1 MTINFSTPETD
12 DHLKPRITVVGCGGA
27 GGNAVNNMISK
38 QLEGVEFVVANTDA
52 QALAQSLADRRVQLG
67 RAITH
72 GLGAGSRPDMGRAA
86 AEEAMED
93 IGQILNGSHMVFI
106 AAGMGG
112 GTGTGAAPVIAR
124 LAREQGMLTVGVVTK
139 PFQFEGSN
147 RMRIADAGIEEMQ
160 QFVDTLIV
168 IPNQNLFR
176 IANEKT
182 TFADA
187 FAMADDVL
195 HSGVRGVTDLM
206 VVPGLINLDFADIRS
221 VMSEMGKAMMGTG
234 ESDGEERAR
243 LAAEAAIS
251 NPLLDDV
258 SMKGARGVLINITGG
273 PDMTLFEVDEAAN
286 RIGEEVDADANIIF
300 GSALDPSLEGKIR
313 VSVVATGIDIDV
325 AARPRPV
332 LKVYNDPIASKSIP
346 TSAPTQMPMTPTA
359 MDIPTGAP
367 AATLMGGGAAATAL
381 KLPEPIPNL
390 EATLAQ
396 EGSLDIQE
404 EPIQADIVA
413 LVEKEEVVGAPTK
426 AEGELAKDAKMS
438 NSEPEIGEASTVQAD
453 ESFIPPAPA
462 EPAKATPAKTVATAD
477 PFREAEMLNAAPV
490 PEKKR
495 GPSIFQRMTGTSWP
509 KKDAPIETKKPEAAI
524 SSPVMPPKP
533 ATPAIAAEPPK
544 MATPKAQKAELSEE
558 VPDTAAMS
566 PAAPVAPP
574 EAAIQSEPVVAPLIA
589 EKPVVEKPVVEKPMI
604 ETQPRLRGVE
614 PQERLPNSQSEEDL
628 LEIPAFLRRQA
639 N

>member
-1 MTINFSTPETD
+1 MTINFSAPDQEEQ
-12 DHLKPRITVVGCGGA
+12 LKPRITVIGVGGA

-38 QLEGVEFVVANTDA
+38 QLEGVEFVVGNTDA
-52 QALAQSLADRRVQLG
+52 QSLAQSLADRRVQLG

-93 IGQILNGSHMVFI
+93 INQHLLGSHMVFI

-195 HSGVRGVTDLM
+195 YSGVRGVTDLM

-234 ESDGEERAR
+234 ESDGEDRAR

-273 PDMTLFEVDEAAN
+273 PDMTLFDVDEAAN
-286 RIGEEVDADANIIF
+286 RIGEEVDPDANIIF
-300 GSALDPSLEGKIR
+300 GSALDPTLEGKIR
-313 VSVVATGIDIDV
+313 VSVVATGIDIE
-325 AARPRPV
+325 AGAQPRPV
-332 LKVYNDPIASKSIP
+332 LRVLTDDAPARPVPAENRMPSTPIAARP
-346 TSAPTQMPMTPTA
+346 AAPVS
-359 MDIPTGAP
+359 AP
-367 AATLMGGGAAATAL
+367 AAIVSGSSAATAL
-381 KLPEPIPNL
+381 KMAEPAENIEAETGELEISEPAADAFSRMGADEVWKREEEALAAAISGIGPDREEPAETVKIPEPVS
-390 EATLAQ
+390 EAK
-396 EGSLDIQE
+396 
-404 EPIQADIVA
+404 P
-413 LVEKEEVVGAPTK
+413 
-426 AEGELAKDAKMS
+426 
-438 NSEPEIGEASTVQAD
+438 
-453 ESFIPPAPA
+453 FIPP
-462 EPAKATPAKTVATAD
+462 EPAKAPESAINPVTSAD
-477 PFREAEMLNAAPV
+477 PFKEAEMLNPTPAA
-490 PEKKR
+490 EKKR
-495 GPSIFQRMTGTSWP
+495 PASLFQRMTGASWGR
-509 KKDAPIETKKPEAAI
+509 KDAADVESARPEKAAETAPKAAAREPAAPRVQADPKPDRMGEARLEPRLEPA
-524 SSPVMPPKP
+524 PAAPEPKP
-533 ATPAIAAEPPK
+533 AVVAETKPASAAE
-544 MATPKAQKAELSEE
+544 A
-558 VPDTAAMS
+558 
-566 PAAPVAPP
+566 
-574 EAAIQSEPVVAPLIA
+574 
-589 EKPVVEKPVVEKPMI
+589 
-604 ETQPRLRGVE
+604 QPRLSGVD
-614 PQERLPNSQSEEDL
+614 PQDRLPSSRNEEDL
-628 LEIPAFLRRQA
+628 LDIPAFLRRQA